1 MMHGP
6 TTIEDAA
13 AVLEHV
19 GRDEERQPGDEFSE
33 TVLSSWINGAD
44 RQHEFA
50 IARGS
55 LSAASPPRYAVS
67 SRARGNIS
75 VGHTAPRGVPSPCG
89 EHDRQLG
96 GDSPLSSLVSVAKL
110 VDVERG
116 RVSYADFID
125 ITLLPRG

>member
-55 LSAASPPRYAVS
+55 FERRLAAALRSIIESPRY
-67 SRARGNIS
+67 IS
-75 VGHTAPRGVPSPCG
+75 MGHTAPRGVPSPCRYDWPRLARG
-89 EHDRQLG
+89 FFCVPSVI
-96 GDSPLSSLVSVAKL
+96 DSLEVTVLYLA
-110 VDVERG
+110 
-116 RVSYADFID
+116 
-125 ITLLPRG
+125 